1 MNFINTE
8 RFRIFIQKFIHILL
22 RSKFNKN
29 FNRLLIFS
37 NNYFSFLLINL
48 IKYSDSRKLYS
59 F

>member
-37 NNYFSFLLINL
+37 NNYFPFN
-48 IKYSDSRKLYS
+48 
-59 F
+59 

>member
-8 RFRIFIQKFIHILL
+8 RFRIKKYLF
-22 RSKFNKN
+22 KN
-29 FNRLLIFS
+29 LYTFYYEVNLIKILIFS